1 PVADFRRVTRAEFR
15 ARVLLY
21 DRRLFGVAVRARHC
35 PRTRGV
41 LARRLGRRALDRAAR
56 RHPGTRIAAPPLQ
69 PRGALPAAVH
79 LRAGA
84 HSWRPGQDR
93 VGHAAAVGVAAAE
106 PCRQLRGIW
115 RHHPPLQ
122 LVHHGVGSG
131 DRHRFLVHPA
141 AYGVG
146 PHRAGG
152 RTRSRDARR
161 TRRQR
166 RLDLYRHVYA
176 GLVSRRARRRPG
188 DAHQEHCA
196 GYGRGDHRRGLHRR
210 GDRRPRLLLGNF
222 PRRPDL
228 RTGAV
233 LRHPDFS
240 ALFHLRRVGADGR
253 HSHCPALGPVGAAPQ
268 MKRIPWTI
276 VVLAALLLVPF
287 IGSRFYTFVAT
298 DIVIVSLFAMSL
310 NLLLGYTGL
319 VSFGHAAYFG
329 IGAYTC
335 ALLMKS
341 ANAPFLPSL
350 LAAGLMAGVFALLFG
365 FFCVRLTRIYF
376 AMLTL
381 ALAQIVWAIC
391 FKWNDVTGG
400 EQGLPNVPYPGMEW
414 MGSVP
419 VLGNFRVG
427 DHFYL
432 MALVIVAVCFAGLRR
447 IVDSPFGRVLT
458 VIRDNPERAQFI
470 GVNVRAYQ
478 LAAFVVA
485 GFFAGISGGLFGIF
499 NRGVFP
505 DFAFWTKSAEPLIMT
520 ILGGMGSF
528 WGPAGG
534 AAAFIVLNQQ
544 ITSYTEYWPLTMG
557 TVLIVLLFVFPGGI
571 AGTLTGIVAR
581 LRARPPPS
589 ATSEPV
595 GEAGMVKPN
604 A

>member
-240 ALFHLRRVGADGR
+240 ALFHLRRVGANGR

-381 ALAQIVWAIC
+381 AFAQIVWAIC

-400 EQGLPNVPYPGMEW
+400 EQGMPEIPYPSFGWMERVATVLPFVGGYRTSDYFYFTCLFLVAACFW
-414 MGSVP
+414 M
-419 VLGNFRVG
+419 
-427 DHFYL
+427 
-432 MALVIVAVCFAGLRR
+432 LRR
-447 IVDSPFGRVLT
+447 IVASPFGRMLT
-458 VIRDNPERAQFI
+458 TIRENAERAEFI
-470 GVNVRAYQ
+470 GVNVRRYE
-478 LAAFVVA
+478 LAAFVIA
-485 GFFAGISGGLFGIF
+485 GAFAGLAGGLFGIF

-505 DFAFWTKSAEPLIMT
+505 DFAYWTKSSEVLIMT
-520 ILGGMGSF
+520 LLGGMGTF
-528 WGPAGG
+528 YGPAVG
-534 AAAFIVLNQQ
+534 AFVLLWLNQL
-544 ITSYTEYWPLTMG
+544 IVSYTQYWPLILG
-557 TVLIVLLFVFPGGI
+557 TILVVLLFVFPGGLAGAVI
-571 AGTLTGIVAR
+571 ALWHRLAR
-581 LRARPPPS
+581 RP
-589 ATSEPV
+589 
-595 GEAGMVKPN
+595 AG